1 MFDQTTLVS
10 GAMAGAV
17 VKILN
22 NFTASGGNWGTITHV
37 AIFNAST
44 GGQVLAAGA
53 LTSSKVISN
62 GDSLQIASGN
72 LTVTLA

>member
-1 MFDQTTLVS
+1 
-10 GAMAGAV
+10 
-17 VKILN
+17 
-22 NFTASGGNWGTITHV
+22 
-37 AIFNAST
+37 
-44 GGQVLAAGA
+44 VLAAGA